1 MSGHVAQ
8 RWPRW
13 EGPSGLLQLRDHTTA
28 CSELRVGTG
37 PDPQVLV
44 LVHAAL
50 LDRHMWSVVAQRLGG
65 ALAGDWRIVAHD
77 LRGHGDARDAPPIT
91 GIDQLGDDLRDLVD
105 ALRTPRA
112 HVVGLSLG
120 GAVAQAAALRHPE
133 RVASLT
139 LVATSCRFPPDV
151 MERRARLAPGGV
163 AAALPETLDRW
174 FRPETL
180 DDDGA
185 GVRYARERVLATP
198 DRIWTRTWSALGGFD
213 VGARL
218 AEIAA
223 PVLAIAAAEDGAAPP
238 AALRRL
244 ADGVG
249 DGRSVVVDRA
259 GHLLA
264 LDRPAEL
271 AAHIA
276 AFLRAHP

>member
-1 MSGHVAQ
+1 MTAHVAQ

-13 EGPSGLLQLRDHTTA
+13 RGPSGTLQLRDHTTA
-28 CSELRVGTG
+28 CGELRVGTG
-37 PDPQVLV
+37 PDPRVLV

-50 LDRHMWSVVAQRLGG
+50 LDRHMWSVVAQRLAGE
-65 ALAGDWRIVAHD
+65 LVGDWRIVAHD

-91 GIDQLGDDLRDLVD
+91 RIDQLGDDLRDLLD
-105 ALRTPRA
+105 ALAAPRA

-151 MERRARLAPGGV
+151 MERRARLSSGGV
-163 AAALPETLDRW
+163 VAELPETLERW
-174 FRPETL
+174 FRPESL
-180 DDDGA
+180 VDDAA
-185 GVRYARERVLATP
+185 GVQYARERVLATP

-213 VGARL
+213 VDARL
-218 AEIAA
+218 AEISA

-238 AALRRL
+238 AALHRL
-244 ADGVG
+244 ADGVR

-264 LDRPAEL
+264 LERPTDL
-271 AAHIA
+271 AAHVA
-276 AFLRAHP
+276 AFLRAHH